1 MGIPQVIPLS
11 KETRENYCCILF
23 SSNKQLNVS
32 NSRKVMSSQTQQR
45 AQGSSLTSR
54 LFFQNEWT
62 EAVDTSGRD
71 GTPDANGDGS

>member
-1 MGIPQVIPLS
+1 
-11 KETRENYCCILF
+11 
-23 SSNKQLNVS
+23 
-32 NSRKVMSSQTQQR
+32 MSSQTQQR

-54 LFFQNEWT
+54 LSFQNEWT

>member
-1 MGIPQVIPLS
+1 
-11 KETRENYCCILF
+11 
-23 SSNKQLNVS
+23 
-32 NSRKVMSSQTQQR
+32 MSSQTQQR

>member
-11 KETRENYCCILF
+11 KETQENYCCILF

-32 NSRKVMSSQTQQR
+32 NSRKETQQR
-45 AQGSSLTSR
+45 AQGSSLRSR